1 VNTCK
6 EIIPLCNFLIKEI
19 FSDKYIMNNS
29 VSLDSSASTEVTE
42 NCSFISAKNCSMDKT
57 YMTTVMSSDNIDVE
71 SINRNTCCGLSVLSS
86 HSLDI
91 NKKDYSYKVIGGFNE
106 PTWMIDSRIGTFYAQ
121 NTFISGKT
129 RFAELFENKKKGI
142 ISPGRILQLDNGKIR
157 LANNG
162 EIGSLVSSPYNAF
175 TSGDPIEWHGKY
187 LTDEFGQEIEINP
200 DFNSKLNY
208 VKRSERANEW
218 TTCVTTGIVIL
229 EQDGSITSETRYIIS
244 ANSGYAKASTR
255 MTNIKLISVIN
266 DSFVKARITDQFI
279 KQEISIECC
288 AEGRIL
294 LGNNPKL
301 DCIKIK
307 NDRLIVY
314 KNTDVKFSFSPNIVE
329 IRNSKISFKLNT
341 KSIHL
346 QSGVYELFTDAD
358 ECSITIR
365 Y

>member
-1 VNTCK
+1 M
-6 EIIPLCNFLIKEI
+6 
-19 FSDKYIMNNS
+19 SNS
-29 VSLDSSASTEVTE
+29 VSLDSSASSEVTE
-42 NCSFISAKNCSMDKT
+42 NCSFISAYNCSMKKT
-57 YMTTVMSSDNIDVE
+57 YMTTIMSSDDIDVE
-71 SINRNTCCGLSVLSS
+71 SINRNTCGLSILSS

-91 NKKDYSYKVIGGFNE
+91 NKKDYRYKVIGGFNE
-106 PTWMIDSRIGTFYAQ
+106 PTWMIDSRTGTFYAQ
-121 NTFISGKT
+121 NTFISGQT

-142 ISPGRILQLDNGKIR
+142 ISPGRILQFDNGKIR

-175 TSGDPIEWHGKY
+175 ATGDPIEWHGKY

-200 DFNSKLNY
+200 DFNSRLNY
-208 VKRSERANEW
+208 VKRSERVDEW

-229 EQDGSITSETRYIIS
+229 EQDGSIVPETRYIIS
-244 ANSGYAKASTR
+244 ANSRYAKASTR

-279 KQEISIECC
+279 KQEISIDCY

-314 KNTDVKFSFSPNIVE
+314 KNTDVKFITNNPIE
-329 IRNSKISFKLNT
+329 IRNSKISIKLSA

-346 QSGVYELFTDAD
+346 QSGVYELFTDTD
-358 ECSITIR
+358 KCSITMR